1 MQQTITLSDL
11 ISQDILQELQDAFSR
26 CVGTAALITDASG
39 TPLTRGSGY
48 SPFCGLTRHSSLG
61 CERCAESDIEGGP
74 HAITSGEVSVYH
86 CKMGLLDFAA
96 PIKVGSEC
104 IGALVGGQVRTGP
117 VDEARVRELAELFGI
132 DPEVYLQAARDTKE
146 VSEEQVARTV
156 QFLAD
161 ICSVLSKLAYQKYL
175 LMIENRKMQA
185 DADIQR
191 KLVHR
196 LNTRVG
202 EIIRNMNAQ
211 AYETPGAQTDL
222 SGRLTDL
229 LKETTAEGTLV
240 EDALAVSGQA
250 DESADLVEVPYEIA
264 SLMANMVK
272 RCVSG
277 EAGTADRI
285 RLSFHKTIPGYL
297 FGDPEKIGLIV
308 RRLIQVGLNRGPG
321 VMIDIH
327 VDTVKESY
335 ATMLNMRFMYRG
347 FATDEKRLAAFL
359 DMLHGKDVPILKEYR
374 FDLLAA
380 DTIARTV
387 RRLSG
392 RVRTEKTEEDDL
404 CVLLSIPQLSTKEY
418 EY

>member
-240 EDALAVSGQA
+240 EDALAASGQA
-250 DESADLVEVPYEIA
+250 DEIA
-264 SLMANMVK
+264 ALMANMVK

-277 EAGTADRI
+277 EAGAADRI
-285 RLSFHKTIPGYL
+285 HLSFHKTIPGYL